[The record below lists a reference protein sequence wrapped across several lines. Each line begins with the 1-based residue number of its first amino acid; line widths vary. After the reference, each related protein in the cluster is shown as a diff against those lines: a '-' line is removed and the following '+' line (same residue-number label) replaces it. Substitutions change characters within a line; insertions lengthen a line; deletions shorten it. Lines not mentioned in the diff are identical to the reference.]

1 MGHRPG
7 AHAYVRCVANRLP
20 PHSYVANL
28 LRTAYEDALKTFK
41 IDLAIFGHHHTYQVR
56 GWHAVWHAIA
66 HL

>member
-1 MGHRPG
+1 M
-7 AHAYVRCVANRLP
+7 HAVRCAANRLP

-56 GWHAVWHAIA
+56 GWHAA
-66 HL
+66 